1 MEPGVELGVDV
12 VVVLDGVLELMDV
25 DDDVELAAEVVDVV
39 LVLPKHCD
47 DRR

>member
-12 VVVLDGVLELMDV
+12 VMVLDGVLELMDI
-25 DDDVELAAEVVDVV
+25 DDVVELAAEVVDVV